1 MNIKLSAVSYQ
12 LSYGEL
18 IADERWLLNADSQ
31 SWILNIKSLNLYNMY
46 EIVKTTLARQLRI
59 DPERVT
65 LDAQIKRD
73 LGADSVDILQLLMR
87 LEDDY
92 GIVIP
97 DQALAKF
104 ETVNDVV
111 TYLDN
116 LQKWNTLHWLSSHC
130 CFP

>member
-1 MNIKLSAVSYQ
+1 
-12 LSYGEL
+12 
-18 IADERWLLNADSQ
+18 
-31 SWILNIKSLNLYNMY
+31 MY
-46 EIVKTTLARQLRI
+46 EQVKEILARQLRVSP
-59 DPERVT
+59 DKVT

-92 GIVIP
+92 GVVIP

-116 LQKWNTLHWLSSHC
+116 LPK
-130 CFP
+130 